1 MLTRLFAVNYA
12 AAMVIEVWQNGNDEP
27 TLRFKF
33 KNGTDEQLNTYNMT
47 FPGFSGPGDAPMSA
61 FISAFEPAAINTTL
75 QWCTICGQKTDR
87 GCGALLAASSSS
99 PTAAASH
106 HDRISPVGAG
116 FLGAGLTLAVMA
128 MLLAALLFLG
138 FLSFGRRSSKSGSQR
153 GLNSDVGIQAAPYG
167 NSH

>member
-1 MLTRLFAVNYA
+1 
-12 AAMVIEVWQNGNDEP
+12 MVIEVWQSGTDEP

-33 KNGTDEQLNTYNMT
+33 KNGTDVGLTTYNMT

-61 FISAFEPAAINTTL
+61 FFQAFEPAAVNSTL
-75 QWCTICGQKTDR
+75 QWCHVCGQNTDR
-87 GCGALLAASSSS
+87 GCGQLLSAANSS
-99 PTAAASH
+99 AAPAMSSH

-138 FLSFGRRSSKSGSQR
+138 LLSFGRRMRSGSER
-153 GLNSDVGIQAAPYG
+153 GLNSDVSPEF
-167 NSH
+167 NLESVELTNHEHSTDRRMR